1 MRKGK
6 KVRYDMS
13 GKPVKRYFVKE
24 GWIFNLEAM
33 YDKLWCIGND
43 LDEGVLRGPIEILG
57 VKNIMGSDDIQA
69 LIEEADELAS
79 AAKGRGLTS
88 EQYGR
93 AKEMV
98 EWRVMQRYATCLNSG
113 MDERT
118 AGGCF
123 EDM

>member
-1 MRKGK
+1 MAVQRA
-6 KVRYDMS
+6 
-13 GKPVKRYFVKE
+13 VKRYHIKE

-33 YDKLWCIGND
+33 HDKLWCIGND
-43 LDEGVLRGPIEILG
+43 LDEGVLKGPIEILG
-57 VKNIMGSDDIQA
+57 VKDINDSSDIQV
-69 LIEEADELAS
+69 LIDEAYELES
-79 AAKGRGLTS
+79 AAKGRGLTG
-88 EQYGR
+88 EQYKR